1 MAVKVINPNRDI
13 ERALKEI
20 KKVDKTLIAD
30 MRKGMKKEAAPT
42 VKSIKDYLKWLDP
55 DTIPLNDNG
64 ESRIERGVLIKQRG
78 EATKWNRQLVLRG
91 IRVKFG
97 GPNRKSKMGRTSYS
111 IMSIIQA
118 NAAGAI
124 YDTAGSRNMGKPG
137 ATFIENIEGEDKP
150 HKAGE
155 RKGQKGPSR
164 YMWPGAEEHLPQLR
178 LAATAIMNDM
188 IVTFNRKF
196 QGTR

>member
-1 MAVKVINPNRDI
+1 MATKVINPNRDI
-13 ERALKEI
+13 QAALKAI
-20 KKVDKTLIAD
+20 NKVDKTLIKQ
-30 MRKGMKKEAAPT
+30 MRSDMKKEAAPT

-55 DTIPLNDNG
+55 DIIPLNDNG
-64 ESRIERGVLIKQRG
+64 ESRIESGVLIKSRG
-78 EATKWNRQLVLRG
+78 ATTRWSRDLVLRG

-97 GPNRKSKMGRTSYS
+97 GPNRKGKMGRTSYA
-111 IMSIIQA
+111 IMSIQQA

-124 YDTAGSRNMGKPG
+124 YDTAGSRNAGKPG
-137 ATFIENIEGEDKP
+137 ATFIDNIEGEDKP

-178 LAATAIMNDM
+178 QAATAIMDDV
-188 IVTFNRKF
+188 IQKFNR
-196 QGTR
+196 QYRGVA